1 MSIYTKTILNQEN
14 FKKSNQKTIQ
24 LSRTDKK
31 SIKLNEINKMTQ
43 GLYQAGQSKNKK
55 TSLLIRGLSN
65 AGWFTLKGFDQDVM
79 DEDDYI
85 DYFNNRVKS
94 TDKFNDFYQLQ
105 ITLVTY
111 DKYIGDRNDLGHYKV
126 SHPQGKKDKITK
138 DIFINDDSDDSNDSE
153 EDDVLVKKKPIFKKP
168 PPKK

>member
-1 MSIYTKTILNQEN
+1 MSIYTKTILNQED
-14 FKKSNQKTIQ
+14 FKKSNQKTVQ

-31 SIKLNEINKMTQ
+31 SIKLNEINELSK

-79 DEDDYI
+79 DEEDYI

-94 TDKFNDFYQLQ
+94 TDKFNDFHQLQ

-111 DKYIGDRNDLGHYKV
+111 DKDIGDRKDLGHYKV
-126 SHPQGKKDKITK
+126 SHPQEKITK
-138 DIFINDDSDDSNDSE
+138 DLFINDDSS
-153 EDDVLVKKKPIFKKP
+153 EDDVLVKKKKRDFKKP

>member
-1 MSIYTKTILNQEN
+1 MNVLQREDLQNS
-14 FKKSNQKTIQ
+14 SQKTVQ

-31 SIKLNEINKMTQ
+31 NIKLSEINEWSK
-43 GLYQAGQSKNKK
+43 GLYQAGQSKNKR

-79 DEDDYI
+79 DEEDYI

-94 TDKFNDFYQLQ
+94 TDKFDDFHQLQ

-111 DKYIGDRNDLGHYKV
+111 DKDIGDRKDLGHYKV
-126 SHPQGKKDKITK
+126 SHPQEKITK
-138 DIFINDDSDDSNDSE
+138 DLFINDDSSE
-153 EDDVLVKKKPIFKKP
+153 DEVLIKKKPASKKP